1 MLSSPAAF
9 EDRRTFLVR
18 LAALRIGVIVSLAL
32 LAVGFWILQIVQR
45 DKYMEMAESN
55 QLRTIPLRAPRG
67 VLYDRN
73 GKVLVENAYSY
84 TIAIVRERMANPR
97 DLSDSVK
104 RLADATGVEEERIA
118 DIVRRHKTDASFQ
131 PIPVIEHATTEQVY
145 AVLARRLELPEIDVQ
160 PVPTRRYPEGGFAA
174 HLFGYVSEIQESQL
188 DRPEFAGAVSGAI
201 VGQAGLE
208 KVYNTKLMGT
218 DGDQLVVVNS
228 VGREIDKVGE
238 EPPVEGQRM
247 QLTIDADLQHAL
259 EDAFHA
265 GNMAGAAVFMNPK
278 TGEILAMTSQPAY
291 DPNDFATGIDRGTWA
306 KLNND
311 PLLPLQ
317 DRLIQGKYQP
327 GSTFKVVVTTA
338 ALSEG
343 LITPDFK
350 VTCPGYA
357 TFYGHTFQC
366 DKHEAHGTLDLRH
379 AIAESCNVY
388 FYTVGNLLKID
399 QIHEYAEK
407 LGLTGKTGIDLPNE
421 SESLV
426 PSTEWKMRTTGEKW
440 YPGETISV
448 AIGQG
453 QVTVTPIS
461 LATMITTVANG
472 GTVVVPHVVRAV
484 DDGAGWKILEPPQ
497 PRSVFQFRPDVLQ
510 VLRDGLWNAVNG
522 TGTATRARLEGR
534 DVAGKTGTAQVIS
547 KEGKAAAAGKGIDL
561 RDNSWFEFFA
571 PVNDAEISGAV
582 FVEHGGYGAASAVP
596 IAKYMLATYFAKKD
610 GKPMP
615 TLESAG
621 IVVPKADVPKTD
633 VPKTSAPKTDTAA
646 AAPGRSGGPR

>member
-1 MLSSPAAF
+1 VP
-9 EDRRTFLVR
+9 ET
-18 LAALRIGVIVSLAL
+18 G
-32 LAVGFWILQIVQR
+32 
-45 DKYMEMAESN
+45 
-55 QLRTIPLRAPRG
+55 
-67 VLYDRN
+67 
-73 GKVLVENAYSY
+73 
-84 TIAIVRERMANPR
+84 RERGP
-97 DLSDSVK
+97 
-104 RLADATGVEEERIA
+104 
-118 DIVRRHKTDASFQ
+118 
-131 PIPVIEHATTEQVY
+131 
-145 AVLARRLELPEIDVQ
+145 
-160 PVPTRRYPEGGFAA
+160 
-174 HLFGYVSEIQESQL
+174 
-188 DRPEFAGAVSGAI
+188 
-201 VGQAGLE
+201 
-208 KVYNTKLMGT
+208 
-218 DGDQLVVVNS
+218 
-228 VGREIDKVGE
+228 
-238 EPPVEGQRM
+238 
-247 QLTIDADLQHAL
+247 
-259 EDAFHA
+259 
-265 GNMAGAAVFMNPK
+265 
-278 TGEILAMTSQPAY
+278 
-291 DPNDFATGIDRGTWA
+291 
-306 KLNND
+306 ND

-388 FYTVGNLLKID
+388 FYTIGNLLKID

-484 DDGAGWKILEPPQ
+484 DDGTGWKMLEPPQ

-522 TGTATRARLEGR
+522 TGTAGRARIEGR

-547 KEGKAAAAGKGIDL
+547 KEGRAAAAASGKGLDL

-571 PVNDAEISGAV
+571 PVGNAEISGVV

-596 IAKYMLATYFAKKD
+596 IAKYMLMTYFAKKD
-610 GKPMP
+610 GQPMP

-621 IVVPKADVPKTD
+621 ITD
-633 VPKTSAPKTDTAA
+633 LGAGD
-646 AAPGRSGGPR
+646 PRLWVAEPVG

>member
-1 MLSSPAAF
+1 MQTPGSY
-9 EDRRTFLVR
+9 EDRRGFEIR
-18 LAALRIGVIVSLAL
+18 LSVLVIVTAICFAGLAIS
-32 LAVGFWILQIVQR
+32 FWVLQVAEH
-45 DKYMEMAESN
+45 DKYKEMADN
-55 QLRTIPLRAPRG
+55 NFLRTIPLRAPRG
-67 VLYDRN
+67 VLFDRD
-73 GKVLVENAYSY
+73 GKVLVENKSSF
-84 TIAIVRERMANPR
+84 TIALIRERSRNVNEAIA
-97 DLSDSVK
+97 
-104 RLADATGVEEERIA
+104 RLAAATGIEEARLQ
-118 DIVRRHKTDASFQ
+118 DVMQRHRRDPMFA
-131 PIPVIEHATTEQVY
+131 PIPVVEHASFAQVA
-145 AVLARRLELPEIDVQ
+145 AVMARSLELPEVVVQ
-160 PVPTRRYPEGGFAA
+160 QVPTRAYPADALGA

-188 DRPEFAGAVSGAI
+188 DRPEFNGMQSGAI

-208 KVYNTKLMGT
+208 KSYNNRLMGT
-218 DGDQLVVVNS
+218 DGDRNVVVNS
-228 VGREIDKVGE
+228 VGREIE
-238 EPPVEGQRM
+238 ELNEDPPTDGQRL
-247 QLTIDADLQHAL
+247 QLTIDIDLQRAL
-259 EDAFHA
+259 EDAYRA

-278 TGEILAMTSQPAY
+278 TGEILAMTSQPAF
-291 DPNDFATGIDRGTWA
+291 DPNAFANGIDRSTWA
-306 KLNND
+306 KLNSD

-407 LGLTGKTGIDLPNE
+407 LGLAGKTGIDLPNE
-421 SESLV
+421 VESLV

-453 QVTVTPIS
+453 QVSVTPIS

-472 GTVVVPHVVRAV
+472 GTVVTPHVVKAF
-484 DDGAGWKILEPPQ
+484 DDGTGWQSIEPPQ
-497 PRSVFQFRPDVLQ
+497 ARSIFTFPPGVLQ
-510 VLRDGLWNAVNG
+510 PLRDGLWLAVNG
-522 TGTATRARLEGR
+522 QGTAHSASMAGR
-534 DVAGKTGTAQVIS
+534 DIAGKTGTAQVIS
-547 KEGKAAAAGKGIDL
+547 KEGRAAAQGKGIDL

-571 PVNDAEISGAV
+571 PVEDAEISGVV

-596 IAKYMLATYFAKKD
+596 VAKYVLSTYFAKKD
-610 GKPMP
+610 GKPLP
-615 TLESAG
+615 TIESSG
-621 IVVPKADVPKTD
+621 LLPPTPTKVT
-633 VPKTSAPKTDTAA
+633 AP
-646 AAPGRSGGPR
+646 AAPATTAGTGRVGGPPR

>member
-1 MLSSPAAF
+1 MVTPGSF
-9 EDRRTFLVR
+9 EDRRGLQIRLVVIR
-18 LAALRIGVIVSLAL
+18 VVTAIGFLAL
-32 LAVGFWILQIVQR
+32 AIGFWVLQVVEH
-45 DKYMEMAESN
+45 DKYKEMADN
-55 QLRTIPLRAPRG
+55 NFLRTIPLRAPRG
-67 VLYDRN
+67 VLFDRD
-73 GKVLVENAYSY
+73 GRVLVENRYSF
-84 TIAIVRERMANPR
+84 TIAIIRERSANVN
-97 DLSDSVK
+97 LTVK
-104 RLADATGVEEERIA
+104 RLAAAVGADEAMLQDIMQRHRRDPVFAPIA
-118 DIVRRHKTDASFQ
+118 
-131 PIPVIEHATTEQVY
+131 VIEHASFAQVA
-145 AVLARRLELPEIDVQ
+145 AVRARGLELPEVVVQ
-160 PVPTRRYPEGGFAA
+160 QVPTRAYPPGGFAA
-174 HLFGYVSEIQESQL
+174 HLFGYVSEIQEAQL

-228 VGREIDKVGE
+228 VGREIEKVGE

-259 EDAFHA
+259 EEAFHA

-291 DPNDFATGIDRGTWA
+291 DPNDFATGIDRSTWA

-327 GSTFKVVVTTA
+327 GSTFKVVITTA

-357 TFYGHTFQC
+357 TFYGHTFLC
-366 DKHEAHGTLDLRH
+366 DRREAHGTLDLRH

-388 FYTVGNLLKID
+388 FYTVGSLLKVD

-426 PSTEWKMRTTGEKW
+426 PSTEWKMRTTGERW

-484 DDGAGWKILEPPQ
+484 DDGTGWRILEPPQ

-522 TGTATRARLEGR
+522 TGTAGRARIEGR

-547 KEGKAAAAGKGIDL
+547 KEGKAAASGKSGLDL

-571 PVNDAEISGAV
+571 PAGDAEISGVV

-596 IAKYMLATYFAKKD
+596 IAKYMLLTYFAKKD
-610 GKPMP
+610 GKPLP

-621 IVVPKADVPKTD
+621 ITVPKPPAST
-633 VPKTSAPKTDTAA
+633 TT
-646 AAPGRSGGPR
+646 AAPGRSGGPQ

>member
-1 MLSSPAAF
+1 MQSGSF
-9 EDRRTFLVR
+9 EDRRGFEIRISVLITVAAVCFGV
-18 LAALRIGVIVSLAL
+18 LAIS
-32 LAVGFWILQIVQR
+32 FWVLQVVEH
-45 DKYMEMAESN
+45 DKYKEMADN
-55 QLRTIPLRAPRG
+55 NFLRTIPLRAPRG
-67 VLYDRN
+67 VLFDRD
-73 GKVLVENAYSY
+73 GRVLVENKSSF
-84 TIAIVRERMANPR
+84 TIAVIRERSRNVNEAI
-97 DLSDSVK
+97 S
-104 RLADATGVEEERIA
+104 RLAAATGVDEPRLQ
-118 DIVRRHKTDASFQ
+118 DVMLRHRRDPMFA
-131 PIPVIEHATTEQVY
+131 PIPVIEHASFAQVA
-145 AVLARRLELPEIDVQ
+145 AVTARQLELPEVVVQ
-160 PVPTRRYPEGGFAA
+160 QVPTRAYPADALGA
-174 HLFGYVSEIQESQL
+174 HLFGYVAEIQEAQL
-188 DRPEFAGAVSGAI
+188 DRPEYNGMQSGAI

-208 KVYNTKLMGT
+208 KWYNQRLMGT
-218 DGDQLVVVNS
+218 DGDRNVVVNS
-228 VGREIDKVGE
+228 VGREIE
-238 EPPVEGQRM
+238 ELNEDPPVDGQRL
-247 QLTIDADLQHAL
+247 QLTIDYDLQHAL

-278 TGEILAMTSQPAY
+278 TGEILAMTSLPAF
-291 DPNDFATGIDRGTWA
+291 DPNAFANGIDRSTWS
-306 KLNND
+306 KLNSD

-407 LGLTGKTGIDLPNE
+407 LGLAGKTGIDLPNE
-421 SESLV
+421 VESLV

-453 QVTVTPIS
+453 QVSVTPIS

-472 GTVVVPHVVRAV
+472 GTVVTPHVVRAY
-484 DDGAGWKILEPPQ
+484 DDGNGWQMIEPPK
-497 PRSVFQFRPDVLQ
+497 PRSLFTFPPGVLQ
-510 VLRDGLWNAVNG
+510 PLRDGLWLAVNG
-522 TGTATRARLEGR
+522 EGTAHAARIEGR
-534 DVAGKTGTAQVIS
+534 DIAGKTGTSQVIS
-547 KEGKAAAAGKGIDL
+547 KEGRAAAAGKGVDL
-561 RDNSWFEFFA
+561 RDNSWFEFFG
-571 PVNDAEISGAV
+571 PVGDAEISGVV

-596 IAKYMLATYFAKKD
+596 IGKYVLSAYFAKKD

-621 IVVPKADVPKTD
+621 IVPPKPPVTA
-633 VPKTSAPKTDTAA
+633 TSGD
-646 AAPGRSGGPR
+646 GRAGGPPK

>member
-1 MLSSPAAF
+1 MVTPGGT
-9 EDRRTFLVR
+9 EDRRGLQIRLVMIR
-18 LAALRIGVIVSLAL
+18 VVTSIGFLAL
-32 LAVGFWILQIVQR
+32 AISFWVLQVFEH
-45 DKYMEMAESN
+45 DKYKEMADN
-55 QLRTIPLRAPRG
+55 NHLRTIPLRAPRG
-67 VLYDRN
+67 VLFDRD
-73 GKVLVENAYSY
+73 GRVLVENRYSF
-84 TIAIVRERMANPR
+84 TIAIIRERSANVNAA
-97 DLSDSVK
+97 VK
-104 RLADATGVEEERIA
+104 RLAAAVGA
-118 DIVRRHKTDASFQ
+118 DEALLQDVMARHKRDPLFA
-131 PIPVIEHATTEQVY
+131 PIPIIEHASFPQVA
-145 AVLARRLELPEIDVQ
+145 AVRARGLELPEVVVQ
-160 PVPTRRYPEGGFAA
+160 QVPTRAYPPGGFAA
-174 HLFGYVSEIQESQL
+174 HLFGYVSEIQEAQL
-188 DRPEFAGAVSGAI
+188 DRPEFAGAASGAI

-208 KVYNTKLMGT
+208 KVYNAKLMGT

-228 VGREIDKVGE
+228 VGREIDKIGE

-259 EDAFHA
+259 EEAFHA
-265 GNMAGAAVFMNPK
+265 GNMAGSAVFMNPK

-484 DDGAGWKILEPPQ
+484 DDGTGWKMLEPPQ

-522 TGTATRARLEGR
+522 TGTAGRARIEGR

-547 KEGKAAAAGKGIDL
+547 KEGRAAAAASGKGLDL

-571 PVNDAEISGAV
+571 PVGNAEISGVV

-596 IAKYMLATYFAKKD
+596 IAKYMLMTYFAKKD
-610 GKPMP
+610 GQPMP

-621 IVVPKADVPKTD
+621 ITVPKPPVST
-633 VPKTSAPKTDTAA
+633 VTV
-646 AAPGRSGGPR
+646 APGRSGGPR